1 MTRPPTALVTGA
13 AGQDGSYLVER
24 LVADGY
30 AVHGL
35 VRPGAAYSWPVPT
48 TEGAGS
54 TGSLTLHEVD
64 VSDLAGLGGAI
75 DEVEPDEIHNLAG
88 VSSVARSWADP
99 VGTARVTGVAA
110 VEVLTRALAL
120 QERTGRQVR
129 VLQASSA
136 EIFGEP
142 VHSPQTEATPIR
154 PVSPY
159 GAAKAL
165 AHHSVDV
172 FRRRGL
178 FAASAILYNHESP
191 RRPTTFVT
199 RKITTGV
206 ARIAREG
213 GGTLALGNLDARR
226 DWGWAPDHVDA
237 MVRAIRHDEPDDFVV
252 ATGQAHSVRDF
263 VALAFRCAGVEDWEK
278 HVVIDPA
285 HLRPVDP
292 SVLVGD
298 PRHAE
303 RVLGWRRTRDF
314 AKTVAAMVFHD
325 LQDSSTG

>member
-35 VRPGAAYSWPVPT
+35 VRPGTAYSWPVPT
-48 TEGAGS
+48 TEGPGS

-64 VSDLAGLGGAI
+64 VADLAGLGGAI
-75 DEVEPDEIHNLAG
+75 DEVEPDEIHNLAA

-252 ATGQAHSVRDF
+252 ATGEAHSVRDF
-263 VALAFRCAGVEDWEK
+263 VALAFRCAGVEDWEQ

-285 HLRPVDP
+285 HLRPADP

-303 RVLGWRRTRDF
+303 RVLGWRRTHDF

-325 LQDSSTG
+325 LQDGSTG

>member
-48 TEGAGS
+48 TEGPGS

-64 VSDLAGLGGAI
+64 VADLAGLGGAI
-75 DEVEPDEIHNLAG
+75 DEVEPDEIHNLAA

-252 ATGQAHSVRDF
+252 ATGEAHSVRDF
-263 VALAFRCAGVEDWEK
+263 VALAFRCAGVEDWEQ

-285 HLRPVDP
+285 HLRPADP

-303 RVLGWRRTRDF
+303 RVLGWRRTHDF

-325 LQDSSTG
+325 LQDGSTG

>member
-35 VRPGAAYSWPVPT
+35 VRPGTAYAVGGSPDDGRT
-48 TEGAGS
+48 GAG
-54 TGSLTLHEVD
+54 TWQRHEVD
-64 VSDLAGLGGAI
+64 QGDLAGLGDVI
-75 DEVEPDEIHNLAG
+75 DAVEPDEIYNLAG
-88 VSSVARSWADP
+88 VSSVARSWAEP
-99 VGTARVTGVAA
+99 ERTALVTGEAA
-110 VEVLTRALAL
+110 VRILRSGMAL
-120 QERTGRQVR
+120 QDRLGRPVR

-136 EIFGEP
+136 EMFGEP
-142 VHSPQTEATPIR
+142 AQTPQSERTPLR

-159 GAAKAL
+159 GVAKAR
-165 AHHSVDV
+165 AHEAVG
-172 FRRRGL
+172 RAREEGL
-178 FAASAILYNHESP
+178 FATSLILYNHESP
-191 RRPTTFVT
+191 RRPESFVT

-252 ATGQAHSVRDF
+252 ATGEAHSVRDF
-263 VALAFRCAGVEDWEK
+263 VALAFRCAGVEDWQQ

-285 HLRPVDP
+285 HLRPADP

-303 RVLGWRRTRDF
+303 RVLGWRRTHDF

-325 LQDSSTG
+325 LQDGSTG